1 MGSCTVVSLYHINI
15 IFKDYWLKVLPHVTE
30 HTLWRK
36 EVLQICDLKL
46 QHYSWKFR
54 VFSSLS
60 CHYAFLICPCAEA
73 HLSHKEATSTRE
85 QFKYTFPP
93 STQWGADGWGFSYI
107 KVLDSMNQSSSINL
121 TSFFLKFLQL
131 RLLPEDIITR
141 LFLETKSKVKKKLIF
156 SVKKE
161 MVF

>member
-15 IFKDYWLKVLPHVTE
+15 IFKDYYSKYYP
-30 HTLWRK
+30 TL
-36 EVLQICDLKL
+36 QSI
-46 QHYSWKFR
+46 HYDAKKCYKSAIWNYNINSWKFR

-85 QFKYTFPP
+85 QFKYTVPP

-141 LFLETKSKVKKKLIF
+141 LFLETKSKNF